1 MLLCVCTKLSHFAAP
16 QARAHAV
23 ASGIDYGGVT
33 TTGGKI
39 DTLRNGDSGSFCYHP
54 RLMTKRNRFCSC
66 NSETNQND
74 PVKYTIIKQSYIYIY
89 YILHKRDG
97 ETFHEGKG
105 DDTNRKG
112 HAKTSSGELPTQPPT
127 PFLTYFQMK

>member
-74 PVKYTIIKQSYIYIY
+74 PVKYTIIKQSYIYILY
-89 YILHKRDG
+89 FTQ
-97 ETFHEGKG
+97 EEGMVKPFMKARAMTRTEK
-105 DDTNRKG
+105 DTQRLPRV
-112 HAKTSSGELPTQPPT
+112 SSPPNPQPH
-127 PFLTYFQMK
+127 FSHIFK